1 MSIYQ
6 QQRLW
11 LFLSALLVVGMMGV
25 GAATRLTDS
34 GLSMT
39 EWRPLMGALPPFTL
53 HEWQRVFDLYRETSQ
68 YKMMNQGM
76 SLEEF
81 KFIFWWEY
89 GHRLLG
95 RLVGLV
101 YGLPLL
107 FWALRKQLPRGR
119 AIPLFG
125 LLFLGGLQGVI
136 GWWMVVSGLAERT
149 EVSPYRL
156 VLHLGLAF
164 VILGGLVHEYIK
176 LQHSEQPDMQT
187 SPDKIMLMLPLAIL
201 ITVLAGALTAGS
213 RAGFLY
219 NDWPLIDGAFLP
231 ATLSGLWQSG
241 DWFSDQLSI
250 QFTHRML
257 AYGLGVLFL
266 IVWLVRRD
274 YASGLLLLLVLLQ
287 MGLGIATL
295 VSVVSLPLAIAHQL
309 LAAGLFVASLA
320 FALKWRRYDK
330 G

>member
-1 MSIYQ
+1 MTIYQ

-53 HEWQRVFDLYRETSQ
+53 GEWQRVFDLYRETSQ

-107 FWALRKQLPRGR
+107 FWTLRRQLPRGR

-125 LLFLGGLQGVI
+125 LLLLGGLQGVI

-176 LQHSEQPDMQT
+176 LHEQPDTQA
-187 SPDKIMLMLPLAIL
+187 SPDKIMLALPLAVL

-231 ATLSGLWQSG
+231 ATLFGLWQSG

-257 AYGLGVLFL
+257 AYGLGGLFL

-320 FALKWRRYDK
+320 FALKSRYDK
-330 G
+330 EG